1 MFPCILICIFSVSP
15 YLNETHCNTHSWDVD
30 KEKRSVRIYS
40 SNCWFTKL
48 CKKRP
53 LIWRHHLHTTD
64 QWTAEWERL
73 QSFPD
78 KTPQRK
84 IDNIKSTV
92 FLLKCWHRVCI
103 CISFIWDYRLK
114 SSSSL
119 VTVGLLFSLFILH
132 VVWWTLW
139 STTLFFLL
147 RPIQLLKVPT
157 SAQQTDG
164 RPSFS
169 IPYVVGNSMVVDL
182 INKINLYS

>member
-119 VTVGLLFSLFILH
+119 CHCWPSLFFIYFTCCVMNFMIHHSVL
-132 VVWWTLW
+132 LIKAD
-139 STTLFFLL
+139 STTEGANVRTTDRRTAILQHSL
-147 RPIQLLKVPT
+147 RCRK
-157 SAQQTDG
+157 
-164 RPSFS
+164 
-169 IPYVVGNSMVVDL
+169 
-182 INKINLYS
+182 